1 MSNFEH
7 TASSFFTKLPAK
19 RAFHRGDPTTDSP
32 TVLCVRRT
40 FHKCS
45 SLWIPCWLRLSE
57 TDAQMEL
64 PEIPVGS
71 MTSNPK
77 LRDNQAQESEL
88 KKEIPIDR

>member
-1 MSNFEH
+1 
-7 TASSFFTKLPAK
+7 
-19 RAFHRGDPTTDSP
+19 
-32 TVLCVRRT
+32 
-40 FHKCS
+40 
-45 SLWIPCWLRLSE
+45 
-57 TDAQMEL
+57 MEL